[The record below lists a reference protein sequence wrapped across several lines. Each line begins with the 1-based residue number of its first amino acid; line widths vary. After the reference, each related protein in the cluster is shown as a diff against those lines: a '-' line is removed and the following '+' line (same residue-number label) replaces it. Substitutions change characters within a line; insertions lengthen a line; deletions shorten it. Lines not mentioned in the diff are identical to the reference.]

1 MMRVAHI
8 ANMYGPKS
16 GGLKTTMRALAREY
30 SERGHEVMLIVPG
43 RRDAYE
49 RDGRVVTVSVAA
61 LPIPFSGGYRIIVN
75 TPRVIKI
82 LKGFDVQRLEV
93 SDRTTLLPVARWA
106 NRGSIPTIFFAH
118 ERLDGVI
125 SAFGLFLP
133 FKSRFIRKW
142 NQITLNAFDHIV
154 ATTEYASA
162 EFIELGLTPNHS
174 ALVTIPLGVD
184 LKLFDPRFRDL
195 PIPLIQSIPQK
206 YIFACTRLS
215 KEKDP
220 LFLLDIARELA
231 RAKIDLSIVLAGS
244 GPLAK
249 KIEKIIKEEDLN
261 IILLGYVGDKE
272 ILARL
277 MAKAEAFLAVGPI
290 ETFGLAAL
298 EALASGTPVI
308 CRSEAAISEIIS
320 RESGECKSRDSKLW
334 SESIINFIAQDRE
347 LLRIN
352 SRTRAEEFSW
362 KKTADRLLALES
374 KELTL

>member
-30 SERGHEVMLIVPG
+30 SERGHEAMLIVPG

-106 NRGSIPTIFFAH
+106 SRRSIPTIFFAH

-142 NQITLNAFDHIV
+142 NQITLNSFDHIV

-231 RAKIDLSIVLAGS
+231 RAKIDVPIVLAGS
-244 GPLAK
+244 GPLDK

-320 RESGECKSRDSKLW
+320 RESGECNPRDARLW